1 MQGSAYDLTAGS
13 PTRWGDPATGA
24 FGMVPAFLSIP
35 TVTTAEQAVAV
46 ARANLAKYI
55 GAAATLDVSAVPNA
69 ALEAGDVIEVIPD
82 AGDPA
87 GSVRRHVVDAFTL
100 PLVAGGD
107 FPMKTRD
114 VGSITYA

>member
-1 MQGSAYDLTAGS
+1 MFMA
-13 PTRWGDPATGA
+13 
-24 FGMVPAFLSIP
+24 IP

-46 ARANLAKYI
+46 ARANLAKHV
-55 GAAATLDVSAVPNA
+55 GAVSNLDVSAVPNA
-69 ALEAGDVIEVIPD
+69 ALEVGDVVEVIPD

-87 GSVRRHVVDAFTL
+87 GSVRRHVVDSFTL

-107 FPMKTRD
+107 FPMSTRD